1 LFSMSDDDETKPTKI
16 SLLQRLFGDKNNTN
30 PAFDVAEHVHLN
42 TMLTNLTAIKDVRV
56 GDIMVPRAD
65 IVAISASATLA
76 QAAECFVTSEHSR
89 LPVYRETLD
98 DPLGFV
104 HLKDLLP
111 LLVRGGGEGVE
122 LQRLVRNVLFV
133 PPSVFVLELLLQMQA
148 RRLHMALIVDE
159 YGGTDGLITIEDI
172 VEQIVGRIDDEH
184 DIDAPIVPIMRTQGT
199 IEADARLKITDLMGV
214 AQCASALCEAAER
227 EEVDT
232 LGGLITALVGRV
244 PQRGEIVTFAQG
256 IEFHVLDADPRRVR
270 RLRLTEPIDPDTPLA
285 DATVG
290 AALP

>member
-1 LFSMSDDDETKPTKI
+1 MSEPDDAKPAKI
-16 SLLQRLFGDKNNTN
+16 SLLQRLFGDKNHNTPLN
-30 PAFDVAEHVHLN
+30 DILDNAHLS
-42 TMLTNLTAIKDVRV
+42 TMLENLTAIKDVRV

-111 LLVRGGGEGVE
+111 LLVRGGGEGVQLE
-122 LQRLVRNVLFV
+122 RLARNILFV
-133 PPSVFVLELLLQMQA
+133 PPSVLVLELLLQMQA

-159 YGGTDGLITIEDI
+159 YGGTDGLVTIEDI

-184 DIDAPIVPIMRTQGT
+184 DIEAAIVPIVRALGI

-214 AQCASALCEAAER
+214 AQCAAALCDAAER

-244 PQRGEIVTFAQG
+244 PQRGEIVTFAEG

-270 RLRLTEPIDPDTPLA
+270 RLRLTEPAAPEATPE
-285 DATVG
+285 
-290 AALP
+290 